1 MKSHRNKGLMGVGT
15 LIIFIAIILIAAV
28 ASSVLI
34 TTGGSLQQ
42 KALVT
47 GVQTEESV
55 ASGVEAISLM
65 ATDASEN
72 HSVQHFELLIRMQ
85 SGSEPINLNNSVIT
99 VDTTDTYQNLD
110 YNTTIDKNLFS
121 ALSGGTHHFIVQY
134 VKQGPD
140 NENGYLNRGDVVK
153 LKFNTINAI
162 DENQKIRIR
171 FIPRVGQMTQIDVM
185 TPDVMSDQRV
195 QLWPT

>member
-1 MKSHRNKGLMGVGT
+1 MESNKNHGLMGVGT

-121 ALSGGTHHFIVQY
+121 ALSSGTHHFIVQY

-153 LKFNTINAI
+153 LKFNTISTI
-162 DENQKIRIR
+162 SENQKLRIR